1 MDIVMGLVIGIGLA
15 AACGFRVFIPL
26 LGMSIATMSGH
37 LQPSAGFEWVG
48 TWPALIAFA
57 TATTLEVGGYYVPWI
72 DNLLDTAATPAAMI
86 AGTLV
91 TLSLVGDLS
100 PMLRWVV
107 AAIAGGGVS
116 GVVQTGTVAIR
127 AASLGTT
134 AGLGNPVVSTIEWT
148 ASAAM
153 TLLALILPIVSLVA
167 VLLIVGL
174 LVRAI
179 WLSRNPKDLHA
190 SPDVS

>member
-48 TWPALIAFA
+48 SWPALIAFA
-57 TATTLEVGGYYVPWI
+57 TATTLEIGGYYIPWI

-91 TLSLVGDLS
+91 TVSLVGDLS

-116 GVVQTGTVAIR
+116 GVVQTGTVAVR

-134 AGLGNPVVSTIEWT
+134 AGLGNPVVSTIEWV
-148 ASAAM
+148 AAAAM

-190 SPDVS
+190 SPDRG